1 MNRHTM
7 HTLPRKTIIIAAVV
21 VMMLSAVFFTS
32 SHAGA
37 STPYPRLRIF
47 ARVLAHIESSFV
59 DAVDADVLIEGAIDG
74 LLKNLDPHSAYYGP
88 EEFRQLIDDIN
99 NEAFGGVGLEVNII
113 NYVITVTAPLP
124 DTPAEK
130 AGIRAGDQILKI
142 EGKSTRTM
150 SLEDAVWMMRGK
162 AGTDVSITIKR
173 PGESKTRP
181 YKLTRARIKLK
192 SVDSRLLSEG
202 FGLVSLKTFQADTA
216 ERLRESIK
224 KLSAGGKLEGLI
236 LDLRGNVG
244 GLLAAAV
251 KTADVFINKGEI
263 VTTRGRGDR
272 VIKKYKAS
280 ARDTYGEVSLVV
292 LIDRWSASA
301 SEIVA
306 GALQDHGRALAVGEQ
321 TFGKGSVQT
330 LIELNDGS
338 GLKLT
343 IARYYTPSGRSI
355 QARGI
360 VPDILVPSGL
370 EKTSSA
376 IWDSQIREKD
386 LERHLKPASGPK
398 EEAEHTEN
406 IKDVQLR
413 VAYDLVRS
421 LVKMHT
427 APPGR

>member
-1 MNRHTM
+1 MKHTSA
-7 HTLPRKTIIIAAVV
+7 HTHRKKKIIIAITA
-21 VMMLSAVFFTS
+21 LLLITALFSAAS
-32 SHAGA
+32 GAGA

-59 DAVDADVLIEGAIDG
+59 DTVDANVLIEGAIDG

-130 AGIRAGDQILKI
+130 AGFRAGDQILKI

-150 SLEDAVWMMRGK
+150 SLEDAVWLMRGK

-173 PGESKTRP
+173 PGENKTRQ
-181 YKLTRARIKLK
+181 YKLTRARIKLE
-192 SVDSRLLSEG
+192 SVESRLLAEG

-216 ERLRESIK
+216 ERLRESIN
-224 KLSAGGKLEGLI
+224 KLETEGKLEGLI

-251 KTADVFINKGEI
+251 KTADVFIKKGDI
-263 VTTRGRGDR
+263 VTTRGRKNR
-272 VIKKYKAS
+272 IIKQYKAS
-280 ARDTYGEVSLVV
+280 ARDTYSDLSLVV

-306 GALQDHGRALAVGEQ
+306 GALQDHGRALTVGEQ

-330 LIELNDGS
+330 LIELSDGS

-343 IARYYTPSGRSI
+343 IARYYTPSARSI

-360 VPDILVPSGL
+360 VPDILVPSVL
-370 EKTSSA
+370 EKTTSA
-376 IWDSQIREKD
+376 LWDSQIREKD
-386 LERHLKPASGPK
+386 LERHLKPSSGPK

-421 LVKMHT
+421 LVKMHP
-427 APPGR
+427 ASPGR